1 MAELVGKLDKFGQ
14 AIADNRPAM
23 VRVAIVTKGEF
34 IKALAR
40 AGVNGTTPVTKKI
53 GVRDDV
59 KGKLNA
65 TAIVRYTG
73 PAHLINNRTRRHFI
87 GAKRLGTRRSLSAK
101 SRKVGTLAAFGGS
114 NRGSFGG
121 FREVKNGK
129 RALTIGANPR
139 AYAFHPGSPG
149 KQFFQDAKKHATKS
163 APEAFAK
170 AQVREPLK
178 QVFGL

>member
-1 MAELVGKLDKFGQ
+1 MAEFVGKLDKLGQ
-14 AIADNRPAM
+14 AITDNRPAM

-34 IKALAR
+34 TKSLKR

-73 PAHLINNRTRRHFI
+73 PAHLINNPTRQHFI
-87 GAKRLGTRRSLSAK
+87 GAKALGTRNSLRQK
-101 SRKVGTLAAFGGS
+101 SRNVGTLAAFGGS
-114 NRGSFGG
+114 NRGAFGG

-129 RALTIGANPR
+129 RALTIGGNAR
-139 AYAFHPGSPG
+139 AYAFHPGTKG
-149 KQFFQDAKKHATKS
+149 KRFFQDARKNAAVS
-163 APEAFAK
+163 APEAFRK
-170 AQVREPLK
+170 AQLREPLK
-178 QVFGL
+178 QIFGI